1 MEKYTE
7 LSHKKRTVTDL
18 IRYIAN
24 VSPQNNGI
32 GTPNF
37 TLFLGAGASITS
49 GIRSGGQLINQ
60 WKEDIYNENNTS
72 VSLEDFYNI
81 QAPDWYDSSNPYAS
95 LFEHR
100 FDLQRQRR
108 IFVEK
113 EVANKTPSIGYAY
126 LVNLI
131 ENGYFNTVFTT
142 NFDDLLNEAFYRF
155 SFVRPIVCAHDSSIS
170 GVTITSSRPKILKL
184 HGDYLFDNIKAT
196 LRETE
201 SLEHNMR
208 MKFQEYAKD
217 YGLIIIG
224 YSGQD
229 RSIRD
234 ILTYLLQ
241 HDEYLKNGLYW
252 CLKQGELDTINSEL
266 KKLLWHDKV
275 FIVEID
281 GFDELMAEI
290 NNSLLK
296 GALPIKQELMTRRYQ
311 EKIIEEL
318 TENQFLKE
326 SKSTVLRADCQRLK
340 QGYKDERI
348 KDWIQFS
355 KDFSKDTKP
364 DTTNVRNGR
373 NRAVYRSNYS
383 LMDET
388 ERKKIQELQ
397 ENLYVFKKNKSVLD
411 ELETMSIMTLPKSQY
426 KLELLELYVDAM
438 KDIDDSIIKIYY
450 DELITLQPQKQAY
463 YIIASRRSDS
473 FSQKC
478 SYLERAISIFENDYF
493 VYNQLAELLVDNYE
507 ELLLVDIAD
516 NHNIFSKIEDL
527 LDKSIELR
535 PEIGNEAYI
544 MKIRYYKKKY
554 KNQLDT
560 LDSKTKSVYDSIY
573 RLSQYHPNTL
583 QAAHLLKND
592 NDSMYDD
599 SIDYYKKADNLNL
612 LEDCIRLYLL
622 SLSNEKINDKIEII
636 TKYNNEYVPSNDFL
650 WVAAGIFKNN
660 EYFED
665 ALSTLQLLPSSPDVH
680 IRKMQI
686 LSYMGK
692 TTELDEL
699 YKSIPHTPQ
708 VDYEYYELSHNYE
721 KALEIY
727 LEKIYDDKI
736 IHESKLVSYSY
747 LLLQLHRYEDV
758 ESLLKK
764 YYDSPMACSP
774 AIVINYLYAKKKIK
788 NGYDYKSKLKSKLL
802 DSQYISKSNLE
813 YVAIY
818 ALMGDKPNLLKYLKM
833 LIKESPSDKYNVIN
847 WPLLEEYR
855 GDEQIKSVLKPELCK
870 CQIKF

>member
-1 MEKYTE
+1 MGKNTE
-7 LSHKKRTVTDL
+7 LSHKQRTVADL
-18 IRYIAN
+18 VRYIAN
-24 VSPQNNGI
+24 ISPVSNGI

-49 GIRSGGQLINQ
+49 GIRSGGQLITQ
-60 WKEDIYNENNTS
+60 WKEEIYNESDGS
-72 VSLEDFYNI
+72 VSFEEYYST
-81 QAPDWYDSSNPYAS
+81 QSPDWYDNSNPYAS

-113 EVANKTPSIGYAY
+113 EVADKTPSIGYAY

-131 ENGYFNTVFTT
+131 EKGYFNTVFTT

-170 GVTITSSRPKILKL
+170 GVTITSSRPKIIKL

-201 SLEHNMR
+201 SLEQNMR
-208 MKFQEYAKD
+208 MKFQEFAKD

-234 ILTYLLQ
+234 ILNYLLQ
-241 HDEYLKNGLYW
+241 HDEYLKNGVYW
-252 CLKQGELDTINSEL
+252 CIKKGELFNINAEL
-266 KKLLWHDKV
+266 KKLLWQDKV
-275 FIVEID
+275 YIVEID

-290 NNSLLK
+290 NNSLLN

-311 EKIIEEL
+311 EKIIDQL
-318 TENQFLKE
+318 TENQYLKE
-326 SKSTVLRADCQRLK
+326 SESTVLRADCQRLK

-355 KDFSKDTKP
+355 KDFSKDAKS
-364 DTTNVRNGR
+364 DTPSIRNGR
-373 NRAVYRSNYS
+373 NRVMYRSNYS
-383 LMDET
+383 IMDET
-388 ERKKIQELQ
+388 ERKMIQELQ

-411 ELETMSIMTLPKSQY
+411 KLETMSIMTLPKSQY

-478 SYLERAISIFENDYF
+478 YYLERAISIFENDYF

-507 ELLLVDIAD
+507 ELLLVDTAD

-544 MKIRYYKKKY
+544 MKIRYYRKKY
-554 KNQLDT
+554 ENQLDT
-560 LDSKTKSVYDSIY
+560 RDSKTQSVYESICQ
-573 RLSQYHPNTL
+573 LSQYHPNTL
-583 QAAHLLKND
+583 QAAHLLKHD
-592 NDSMYDD
+592 NDGMYDE
-599 SIDYYKKADNLNL
+599 SIDYYEKADNLNL
-612 LEDCIRLYLL
+612 LEDCTRLYLL

-636 TKYNNEYVPSNDFL
+636 KRYNNEYIPSNDFL

-665 ALSTLQLLPSSPDVH
+665 ALSTLQLLPSSSDLH

-692 TTELDEL
+692 FTELDEF

-708 VDYEYYELSHNYE
+708 VDYEYYELCHNYE

-764 YYDSPMACSP
+764 YYDSPRDCSP

-788 NGYDYKSKLKSKLL
+788 NGYDYKSKLESKLL
-802 DSQYISKSNLE
+802 NAQYISMSTLE
-813 YVAIY
+813 YVALY
-818 ALMGDKPNLLKYLKM
+818 ALMGDKAKLLKYLKL

-847 WPLLEEYR
+847 WPLFEEYR
-855 GDEQIKSVLKPELCK
+855 DDEQIKSVLKPELHK